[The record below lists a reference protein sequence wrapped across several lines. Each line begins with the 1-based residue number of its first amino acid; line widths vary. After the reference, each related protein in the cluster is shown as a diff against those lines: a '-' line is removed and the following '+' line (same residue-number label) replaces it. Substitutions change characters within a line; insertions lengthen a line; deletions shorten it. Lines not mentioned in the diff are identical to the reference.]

1 MYQISDCDNRERKP
15 RVTPGIRTI
24 TDTITSDGT
33 RNLTVEGPEADTQ
46 DNKRIIS
53 TVEQIR
59 PRPYIYSRDTT
70 TISELDK
77 GSTT

>member
-1 MYQISDCDNRERKP
+1 M
-15 RVTPGIRTI
+15 TPGIRTI